1 MENALA
7 ALSEALAGTVERTAG
22 AVAAVNGRR
31 RHPSSGIV
39 WEPGVIVTAE
49 HNLHEEDEH
58 TVTLA
63 GGGTRQAT
71 LAGRDPATDLA
82 VLKADTGGIAALE
95 RNGSPKPGSMVVAVG
110 RGADV
115 GPIAA
120 LGAVAATGGPWRT
133 WRGGLVDSL
142 LKLDIGVYPG
152 MSGAAVVDAGGRLL
166 GLATA
171 GLSRSSVIAI
181 PAVTM
186 ERVVR
191 DLLATGRVRRGY
203 LGVGLQPVAVPES
216 IRSKTGVENTAAL
229 IVVSVEPGSPAE
241 RAGLLIGDVL
251 VALAGRRVGD
261 VDDVQAA
268 LGAESV
274 GQTLEAALIRGGAVA
289 SARIEIRE
297 R

>member
-1 MENALA
+1 MENSLA
-7 ALSEALAGTVERTAG
+7 ALSEALAGTVERA
-22 AVAAVNGRR
+22 ARSVAAVNGRR
-31 RHPSSGIV
+31 RFPSSGIV
-39 WEPGVIVTAE
+39 WEPGVIVTSE
-49 HNLHEEDEH
+49 HGLRDEDDH

-63 GGGTRQAT
+63 AGGPRPAT

-82 VLKADTGGIAALE
+82 VLKADTGSVEAME
-95 RNGSPKPGSMVVAVG
+95 RGGVGRPGNLVVAVG
-110 RGADV
+110 RNSEV

-120 LGAVAATGGPWRT
+120 VGAIAAAGGPWRT
-133 WRGGLVDSL
+133 WRGGLIDSL
-142 LKLDIGVYPG
+142 VRLDIGAYPG
-152 MSGAAVVDAGGRLL
+152 MSGAAVLDAGGRLL
-166 GLATA
+166 GLATS

-181 PAVTM
+181 PAATV

-203 LGVGLQPVAVPES
+203 LGVGLQPVAVPDS
-216 IRSKTGVENTAAL
+216 IRAKTGIENTAAL

-241 RAGLLIGDVL
+241 RAGVLIGDLL
-251 VALAGRRVGD
+251 VTLAGRRVTD

-274 GQTLEAALIRGGAVA
+274 GQTLEAALIRGGAAA